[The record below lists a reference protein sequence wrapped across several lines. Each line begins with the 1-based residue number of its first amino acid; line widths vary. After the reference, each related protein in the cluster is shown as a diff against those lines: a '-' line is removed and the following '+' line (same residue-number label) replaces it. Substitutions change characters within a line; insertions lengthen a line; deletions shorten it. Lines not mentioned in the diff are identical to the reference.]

1 MRELLEEVLRES
13 GWNKADGLVNKAIR
27 IKGVDIIDA
36 EWLGGELLGYVN
48 GRIRNLVKVFEE
60 NRFNKTIA
68 KAGFT
73 SILRPE

>member
-1 MRELLEEVLRES
+1 MRNLLEELLREN
-13 GWNKADGLVNKAIR
+13 GWNKADGRVNRAIR

-36 EWLGGELLGYVN
+36 EWLGGELLGRVN
-48 GRIRNLVKVFEE
+48 GRVRNIVKVFEE